1 MNRIL
6 RVLVLIVIGSFVVLM
21 SGCSSMNRPYIDFD
35 GIGFSVQFGG
45 LNKRSDPV
53 RHVQGGARM
62 ILAYDPQNRSIK
74 GHVENTTDQ
83 TLKRVRV
90 KVRLSNGVK
99 FGPTRAVDLP
109 PRTTQEIKF
118 AEIDGDFAGWTAHV
132 EVGGSED

>member
-1 MNRIL
+1 MNRMPK
-6 RVLVLIVIGSFVVLM
+6 VPVLIVIGLFVFLM
-21 SGCSSMNRPYIDFD
+21 SGCSSMNRPDIDFE
-35 GIGFSVQFGG
+35 GTGFSVQFG

-62 ILAYDPQNRSIK
+62 ILAYDPQGRSIK
-74 GHVENTTDQ
+74 GNVENTTNQ

-99 FGPTRAVDLP
+99 LGPTRAADLP
-109 PRTTQEIKF
+109 PGATQEIKF
-118 AEIDGDFAGWTAHV
+118 AEIDGDFSGWTAHV

>member
-1 MNRIL
+1 MHRMPK
-6 RVLVLIVIGSFVVLM
+6 VLVLIVIGSFVILM
-21 SGCSSMNRPYIDFD
+21 SGCSSMNRPYIDFE
-35 GIGFSVQFGG
+35 GIGFSVQFG

-53 RHVQGGARM
+53 RHVQGGARL
-62 ILAYDPQNRSIK
+62 ILTYDLQSRSII
-74 GHVENTTDQ
+74 GHVENMTHQ

-99 FGPTRAVDLP
+99 LGPTRAVDLP
-109 PRTTQEIKF
+109 PGATQEIKF

>member
-6 RVLVLIVIGSFVVLM
+6 RVLVLIVIGLFAFLM
-21 SGCSSMNRPYIDFD
+21 SGCSSMNRPYIDFE
-35 GIGFSVQFGG
+35 GIGFSVQFG

-53 RHVQGGARM
+53 RHVQGGTRM
-62 ILAYDPQNRSIK
+62 ILAYDPQGRSIK
-74 GHVENTTDQ
+74 GHVENTTNQ

-99 FGPTRAVDLP
+99 LGPTRAADLP
-109 PRTTQEIKF
+109 PGATQEIKF
-118 AEIDGDFAGWTAHV
+118 AEIDGDFTGWTAHV